1 LLSDIQRGRAS
12 PPGAAPSTG
21 HGCVL
26 GTPGYMAPEQLRG
39 DVAEMDQR
47 TDIYGVGAILGFMID
62 SKKTAGGRVPRSMR
76 ALRAICA
83 KALHADPRQRYSSVE
98 TFTSDLSSY
107 LADSPVSAYPESPIE
122 RLARLF
128 NRHRTAVILIAV
140 YLAMR
145 LLFILFSR
153 P

>member
-1 LLSDIQRGRAS
+1 
-12 PPGAAPSTG
+12 
-21 HGCVL
+21 
-26 GTPGYMAPEQLRG
+26 
-39 DVAEMDQR
+39 MDQR
-47 TDIYGVGAILGFMID
+47 TDIYGLGAILGFMID
-62 SKKTAGGRVPRSMR
+62 SKKTAGGRVPGSMR